1 MTTVPELQAENDNSA
16 LVRKILRA
24 VAFLAPM
31 TVELPDALTDET
43 GELQPLPVGFLPVG
57 IVTPEGYR
65 FSADMQKEDV
75 DALGYASPVR
85 SDITQ
90 VPRQVTFTAL
100 EFGRKHMLELKHGV
114 DLSNVEQSAGGEITF
129 DESDLPI
136 GAEYRLVVIGDDG
149 PASANWIL
157 GKGYP
162 RVKLAS
168 AGEEAWSKEGALTQ
182 EFTLDVFTDQE
193 IGTPVRHYIA
203 GTGAKAAADALGFTQ
218 AS

>member
-1 MTTVPELQAENDNSA
+1 MTTVPELQADNDNSK

-31 TVELPDALTDET
+31 TAELPEALTDAS
-43 GELQPLPVGFLPVG
+43 GELQELPAGYLPVGL
-57 IVTPEGYR
+57 VTPEGYR
-65 FSADMQKEDV
+65 FSNEMEKEDV

-85 SDITQ
+85 SDITR
-90 VPRQVTFTAL
+90 VPRQIVFTAL
-100 EFGRKHMLELKHGV
+100 EYGRRHMLELKHGV
-114 DLSNVEQSAGGEITF
+114 DLSNVEPTAGGEIVF
-129 DESDLPI
+129 DEVDLPI

-149 PASANWIL
+149 AASENWIL

-182 EFTLDVFTDQE
+182 EYTLDVFTDQE
-193 IGTPVRHYIA
+193 IGTPVRHYIG
-203 GTGAKAAADALGFTQ
+203 GTGAVAQAADLGFG
-218 AS
+218 SGS